1 MELTTTTT
9 TGAQLPKLAD
19 LHQDIQV
26 AFKDDMFLTLVN
38 QPPHQS
44 WIKKHPITKGEYI
57 PIDKIEFMLTRIF
70 QQWRCEVL
78 TVQSLFQSIQVTV
91 RLHYRVPTTGEW
103 TYQDGVGA
111 APIQTDA
118 GQSASNLAAIKAN
131 AVQIATP
138 SAKSYALKDAAE
150 HIGKLFGRDL
160 NRKDTLEFAGA
171 YSQQPAPEPAPAY
184 QAPAEPATQ
193 SPNEIK
199 MPF

>member
-1 MELTTTTT
+1 MQQLTTTTP
-9 TGAQLPKLAD
+9 QLPKLAD
-19 LHQDIQV
+19 LHGDIQT
-26 AFKDDMFLTLVN
+26 AFKDDLFLTLVN

-171 YSQQPAPEPAPAY
+171 YSQQPAPETAPAY

-199 MPF
+199 LPF